1 MIMPFC
7 RFLLKDLDEKSF
19 NSIISWVLGSL
30 SGASSVM
37 GHSKSTDEATTF
49 GVQLLLYLFFGHDL
63 LKSFAC

>member
-1 MIMPFC
+1 MTMPFC
-7 RFLLKDLDEKSF
+7 RFLHKDLDEKLF
-19 NSIISWVLGSL
+19 DSIISWVLGSL
-30 SGASSVM
+30 SGASVM